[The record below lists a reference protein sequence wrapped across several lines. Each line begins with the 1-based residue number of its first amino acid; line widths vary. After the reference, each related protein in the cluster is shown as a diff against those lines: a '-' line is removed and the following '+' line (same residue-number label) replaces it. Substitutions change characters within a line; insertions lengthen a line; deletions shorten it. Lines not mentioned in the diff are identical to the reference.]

1 MSPLSASDPRKLGE
15 YQLVGRLGTG
25 GMGVVYLAES
35 EDGPHAAIKLIHP
48 ALAADPEFSG
58 RFRSEVERA
67 RQVPSFCTAGFLG
80 ADLEHDPPY
89 LVVEY
94 VDGPSLLDVVRER
107 GPLLGG
113 ALYSLAVGVATA
125 LTGIHGAGVIHRDLK
140 PENVLLPPGSPK
152 VIDFGIAQPFVATSQ
167 HTRADMLVGTVAY
180 MAPERF
186 SDDGDTPLTAA
197 TDVFAWGCVVTYAAT
212 GRTPFQGD
220 SSSAT
225 AGRIL
230 TQPPRID
237 GLPGKLRDIVALTL
251 SKDPADRPTAP
262 ELLAMLVGEKAVP
275 AGAGPEPGVPGPVRT
290 PGGTADGGTAA
301 GPAPRPARSRRRL
314 LVVPAVLALTGLTAA
329 GLAVRAS
336 GDPKPAP
343 LAAPS
348 VPAETTTATGGP
360 SRRAPA
366 PGSSRPTAAEE
377 SRRPATEST
386 GVRERLSATA
396 TATSRKPVKDTVP
409 ANPSGRNLALGR
421 PVTASSTEGS
431 AWSAARAVD
440 GDPQSRWGSAWSDVQ
455 WLRIDLGT
463 RRQITEIVLRWEHA
477 HAVAYRV
484 EVSADGTD
492 WTSVYRTST
501 GEGGDVTVR
510 TDGVPGRYVRM
521 SATER
526 SGKYGYS
533 LYEVEVR

>member
-1 MSPLSASDPRKLGE
+1 LETAYRVSPLSTTDPKMLGE
-15 YQLVGRLGTG
+15 YLLVGRLGTG

-35 EDGPHAAIKLIHP
+35 EDGTHTAIKLIHP

-67 RQVPSFCTAGFLG
+67 RQVPPFCTAGFLG

-94 VDGPSLLDVVRER
+94 VDGPSLVDVVRER

-140 PENVLLPPGSPK
+140 PDNVLLPPGSPK

-167 HTRADMLVGTVAY
+167 HTRSDMMVGTVAY

-186 SDDGDTPLTAA
+186 SDDGSTPITAA
-197 TDVFAWGCVVTYAAT
+197 ADIFAWGCVVTYAAT

-220 SSSAT
+220 STSAT

-237 GLPGKLRDIVALTL
+237 GLSGKLRDIVALAL
-251 SKDPADRPTAP
+251 SKNPADRPTAP
-262 ELLAMLVGEKAVP
+262 ELLAMLVGEKPVP
-275 AGAGPEPGVPGPVRT
+275 ARPASLRAPGWPADAGADAVPGP
-290 PGGTADGGTAA
+290 P
-301 GPAPRPARSRRRL
+301 PARPRRRL
-314 LVVPAVLALTGLTAA
+314 LGAVAVLLLLTGLTAA
-329 GLAVRAS
+329 GLAIRAD
-336 GDPKPAP
+336 DPKPAP
-343 LAAPS
+343 RGAPPTS
-348 VPAETTTATGGP
+348 AESTAGGP
-360 SRRAPA
+360 SRPA
-366 PGSSRPTAAEE
+366 PSPGSGGLASSTAGSRKPAAEPTTA
-377 SRRPATEST
+377 RQ
-386 GVRERLSATA
+386 RLSATA
-396 TATSRKPVKDTVP
+396 KTKSPSASKDAAP

-421 PVTASSTEGS
+421 PATASSSEGS

-440 GDPQSRWGSAWSDVQ
+440 GDRQSRWGSAWSDVQ
-455 WLRIDLGT
+455 WLRVDLGA
-463 RRQITEIVLRWEHA
+463 RRQISEIVLRWEHA
-477 HAVAYRV
+477 YAVGYRV
-484 EVSADGTD
+484 EVSEDGED
-492 WTSVYRTST
+492 WTTVHRTSE
-501 GEGGDVTVR
+501 GAGGDVTVR
-510 TDGVPGRYVRM
+510 TNRVPGRYVRM